1 MKYKQIKVH
10 WETEE
15 LDIHYRK
22 NLHPEKVWKDNEG
35 MPFGIYTIE
44 IGEDDFESIIDAEW
58 FCTKEERDF
67 VFKKYQEWIKED
79 ELKEKA

>member
-1 MKYKQIKVH
+1 
-10 WETEE
+10 
-15 LDIHYRK
+15 
-22 NLHPEKVWKDNEG
+22 

-44 IGEDDFESIIDAEW
+44 IGEDNFESILDAEW

-79 ELKEKA
+79 ELKEEA